1 VIEAAKAVVLV
12 FLVAVLQTTVFSSVE
27 LLGAVPDVLLVVLVV
42 VALLRG
48 PVVGACC
55 GFLAGLVADVA
66 TLEPLG
72 VTSLLLVLVGY
83 WVGRYGDSVARDR
96 RPRPY
101 LPVVAATV
109 LYAIAALALRAVLGD
124 APSAR
129 VVLVDSLFPGIVLN
143 VAVAVPAFAV
153 CRRIVRPRPLAERPG
168 ALGGTA
174 AAAGAGGRAEGELVG

>member
-1 VIEAAKAVVLV
+1 MIEAGKAAVLV

-27 LLGAVPDVLLVVLVV
+27 LLGAVPDVMLVVLVA

-109 LYAIAALALRAVLGD
+109 AYAVAALALHAVLGD

-129 VVLVDSLFPGIVLN
+129 VVLVDSLFPGILLN
-143 VAVAVPAFAV
+143 VVVAFPAFAV
-153 CRRIVRPRPLAERPG
+153 CRRIVRLRPPAERAG
-168 ALGGTA
+168 AT
-174 AAAGAGGRAEGELVG
+174 AGAGGGQGSRAEGELIG